1 MTCFQTLAEA
11 CLHTVCL
18 SEGSELWT
26 AVGVSGICF
35 LDNLND
41 VASRKIPSC
50 KWPPPFLSIAELS
63 APGSEL
69 VECSVFSTLLG
80 LLWCVSRRPAALT
93 DRRALLVSLCL
104 FQFGNIMAKVRNPL

>member
-1 MTCFQTLAEA
+1 MKVQNCGQL
-11 CLHTVCL
+11 LVCL
-18 SEGSELWT
+18 ASM
-26 AVGVSGICF
+26 CF

-69 VECSVFSTLLG
+69 VQCSVFSTLLG

-104 FQFGNIMAKVRNPL
+104 FQFSNIMAKVRNPL